1 MKKIAINISH
11 AKIESFSVELSGEFP
26 TVSATIWLYTESEK
40 KISTY
45 SVSNRKYYWED
56 INFPPEIYDWLYR
69 MLDVIE
75 WVVTR
80 NAQSKIGLLESRKKV
95 SKKEEKP
102 EDYLDVPF

>member
-26 TVSATIWLYTESEK
+26 TVSATIWLYTENEK

-56 INFPPEIYDWLYR
+56 IDFPPEIYDWLYR

-102 EDYLDVPF
+102 EDLDLPF